1 MKQAARRIDDTVEVL
16 LDRFVDAM
24 WLEHGLA
31 RNTLESY
38 RRDVRQFAVDIQP
51 KTLQDVQRADVSAY
65 LHRCFIAQVNTRS
78 TVRHLSSLRRF
89 YAWAVRESLLTENP
103 LSGLD
108 TPRLPRSLPKSFGEA
123 DVEALLAATEG
134 NDALAQRDKALLEVL
149 YATGLRVSELV
160 SLRLRQLNRD
170 AGVVQV
176 MGKGG
181 KERLVP
187 LGEMALQALDRYLTS
202 ARLTMLAQHSS
213 DYVFVSARGKP
224 ITRQACWYLIK
235 RRARQAGLVQ
245 LPSPHGLRHAFAT
258 HLINHG
264 ADLRVV
270 QLLLG
275 HADISTTQIYTHV
288 ARERLKQLHATHH
301 PRG

>member
-51 KTLQDVQRADVSAY
+51 KTLQDVQRVDVSAY

-134 NDALAQRDKALLEVL
+134 DDVLAQRDKALLEVL

-170 AGVVQV
+170 AGVVRV

>member
-134 NDALAQRDKALLEVL
+134 DDVLAQRDKALLEVL

-170 AGVVQV
+170 AGVVRV

>member
-170 AGVVQV
+170 AGVVRV

>member
-51 KTLQDVQRADVSAY
+51 KTLQDVQRVDVSAY

-89 YAWAVRESLLTENP
+89 YAWAVRESLLIENP

-134 NDALAQRDKALLEVL
+134 DDVLAQRDKALLEVL

-170 AGVVQV
+170 AGVVRV

>member
-134 NDALAQRDKALLEVL
+134 DDVLAQRDKALLEVL